1 MAPGYAAPPAFSP
14 APEAPA
20 QPERRPSVG
29 AGAGTG
35 CGLQLLAVVLF
46 LGTMGFVGI

>member
-20 QPERRPSVG
+20 QPERRPSGG
-29 AGAGTG
+29 AGA
-35 CGLQLLAVVLF
+35 GLQLLAVVLF